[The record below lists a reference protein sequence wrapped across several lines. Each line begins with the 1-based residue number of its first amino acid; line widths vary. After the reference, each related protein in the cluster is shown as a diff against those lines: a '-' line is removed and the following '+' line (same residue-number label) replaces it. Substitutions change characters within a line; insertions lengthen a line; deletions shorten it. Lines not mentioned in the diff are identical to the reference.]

1 MQIKSHFSGY
11 LDHRLQPA
19 TETFRTEQHRVS
31 WEGGQLAWNDAP
43 EVSFASSSGQL
54 CVCAG
59 HPNFPMGI
67 SGENNAA
74 CWLSFINAR
83 GHGEMAKVTG
93 GWSLVIIEPS
103 RGKLIL
109 AVDRFAIQTACYA
122 EEGSRIAFAERA
134 DEVEALDRTLNQ
146 QSLYHYLHFHMIPA
160 PRTVFLNVHRLR
172 AAHSLT
178 VDAGRVSTQAF
189 WTAHFDERKRM
200 DFKPAR
206 AEFLHLVEDAVRRD
220 ISGNPVGAFLSGGTD
235 SSTVAGM
242 LCRVTGASCDTYSIG
257 FDSEGYDEMEYARIT
272 SRHFRTRHHE
282 YYVTPDD
289 LLSGIPA
296 VAQYHDQPFG
306 NSSAVP
312 AYFCAR
318 MAKADG
324 MAHLLAGDGGD
335 ELFGG
340 NSRYAMQRL
349 FDAYRFVPSPL
360 RQHVLEPLLANTSWP
375 RKVPGLRQAGGYMRH
390 SRIPLPDRM
399 ETFNLID
406 SLGPENILTEGFL
419 AKVDRS
425 APLEHRRE
433 IWNDCQASTLINR
446 MLAYDWKFTLADSDL
461 PKVRGATRMA
471 GIGVGFPLL
480 DDALTDFS
488 LALEPEWKLK
498 RLKLRW
504 FFKESLRG
512 FLPDAIITKKKHGF
526 GLPFGPW
533 TVRHAGLR
541 KLASDSLE
549 SLVARGLVRGEFVHN
564 LFSKHLPEHPGYY
577 GEMVWILMMLEQWLA
592 AHVPSD

>member
-1 MQIKSHFSGY
+1 MVPG
-11 LDHRLQPA
+11 
-19 TETFRTEQHRVS
+19 E
-31 WEGGQLAWNDAP
+31 NDA
-43 EVSFASSSGQL
+43 AR
-54 CVCAG
+54 
-59 HPNFPMGI
+59 
-67 SGENNAA
+67 
-74 CWLSFINAR
+74 WLSFI
-83 GHGEMAKVTG
+83 GMHGDSGMAMVSG
-93 GWSLVIIEPS
+93 GWSVIVVSPS
-103 RGKLIL
+103 QGELIL
-109 AVDRFAIQTACYA
+109 AVDRFSIQTACYA
-122 EEGSRIAFAERA
+122 KEGTRIAFAERA
-134 DEVEALDRTLNQ
+134 DEVPALDCSVDQ

-160 PRTVFLNVHRLR
+160 PRTVFTKVRRLNPAHRV
-172 AAHSLT
+172 T
-178 VDAGRVSTQAF
+178 IAGGNFKQAPF
-189 WTAHFDERKRM
+189 WQASFNENKRM
-200 DFKPAR
+200 EFKAAQ
-206 AEFLHLVEDAVRRD
+206 AEFLLLVENAVRRD
-220 ISGNPVGAFLSGGTD
+220 ISKEPVGAFLSGGTD

-242 LCRVTGASCDTYSIG
+242 LCRATGASCDTYSIG
-257 FDSEGYDEMEYARIT
+257 FDSEGYDEMEYARIA
-272 SRHFRTRHHE
+272 SRHFGTRHHE

-289 LLSGIPA
+289 LVSGIPA

-324 MAHLLAGDGGD
+324 MTRLLAGDGGD

-349 FDAYRFVPSPL
+349 FDAYRYVPQAL
-360 RQHVLEPLLANTSWP
+360 RHNVLEPLLANTSWP

-406 SLGPENILTEGFL
+406 SLGPENILTADFL
-419 AKVDRS
+419 AGVDRG
-425 APLEHRRE
+425 APLEQRRE
-433 IWNDCQASTLINR
+433 TWNNCQADTLINR

-471 GIGVGFPLL
+471 GISVAFPLL

-512 FLPDAIITKKKHGF
+512 FLPDEIISKKKHGF

-541 KLASDSLE
+541 QLANRSLDN
-549 SLVARGLVRGEFVHN
+549 LVDRGLVRGEFVRE
-564 LFSKHLPEHPGYY
+564 LFATHLPEHPGYY
-577 GEMVWILMMLEQWLA
+577 GEMVWILMMLEQWLS
-592 AHVPSD
+592 AHESNFIAPN